1 MRDLPHVKLF
11 PSDLIDDMHEA
22 FEAVCATLRLTPQS
36 DKATALVI
44 TKIVEL
50 ANAGR
55 RGTDLA
61 TETLRFFE
69 TSEPSAAPVRLRPH
83 RSFKYGRAGTIH
95 VAEGCQRSPAAPLQ
109 ASVTERPIALPPD

>member
-50 ANAGR
+50 AKAGR

-61 TETLRFFE
+61 TETLRFL
-69 TSEPSAAPVRLRPH
+69 PAALSFDLAFVTRLALGSLSRQADITRSDGDQDAHSRDDHPVRLN
-83 RSFKYGRAGTIH
+83 
-95 VAEGCQRSPAAPLQ
+95 
-109 ASVTERPIALPPD
+109 